1 MHQHIDLGKKGE
13 EMAAQWLSAKG
24 FDILC
29 RNWRHGRHEVDIIAS
44 REAVLHIIEVK
55 IRRSLVYGQPEE
67 SVSRKKLRH
76 ILQSTAGWLVQFP
89 NHLRL
94 QYDVLAITLL
104 AGGQPEFF
112 LIEDVYL

>member
-24 FDILC
+24 FAILC

-55 IRRSLVYGQPEE
+55 IRRSVSYGRPEE
-67 SVSRKKLRH
+67 SVSRQKFLH
-76 ILQSTAGWLVQFP
+76 IMQGAAGWLVQFP
-89 NHLRL
+89 DHGRL
-94 QYDVLAITLL
+94 QYDVLAITLRRG
-104 AGGQPEFF
+104 AQPEFF